1 MKLSRNILT
10 ILFFSLT
17 LVSCGQLKNE
27 KQEETKEFKKQ
38 NEKNYNNIIS
48 DSTNKLTDKVENL
61 ELEYTVWGCVCPE
74 WIKSND
80 NYNSDSTKN
89 YYNLHFYIEP
99 KEDELELPIYFDAF
113 RHRIKV
119 KGSFYEK
126 EDYPKGSVEGE
137 QRMPKAKVFQYTEIK
152 VIDKPNYKPDT
163 KIETL
168 ILEYN
173 AISCTCAKWS
183 ETKYSISND
192 KKNYLW
198 LEPANE
204 KLIQADTLFDGEKL
218 LIRIK
223 VTGQIVSENGFPKR
237 ELQKV
242 GQDEAGKVF
251 RYTKIEV
258 LKK

>member
-1 MKLSRNILT
+1 MKILKNIFRIALLILT
-10 ILFFSLT
+10 LN
-17 LVSCGQLKNE
+17 SCGQTKNV
-27 KQEETKEFKKQ
+27 KQIETEIPKNQ
-38 NEKNYNNIIS
+38 SEKNITKLIT
-48 DSTNKLTDKVENL
+48 DSTNKLSNKVEKL
-61 ELEYTVWGCVCPE
+61 ELEYTVWGCVCPQ
-74 WIKSND
+74 WIKSDD

-113 RHRIKV
+113 RHRIKL

-137 QRMPKAKVFQYTEIK
+137 EPMPKAKVFQYTEIK
-152 VIDKPNYKPDT
+152 VIDKPNYEPNT

-173 AISCTCAKWS
+173 AIACTCAKWS
-183 ETKYSISND
+183 ETKYSNSKD

-204 KLIQADTLFDGEKL
+204 KLIQADTLFNGEKL
-218 LIRIK
+218 PIQIK
-223 VTGQIVSENGFPKR
+223 ITGQIVSENGFPKR
-237 ELQKV
+237 ELLKV